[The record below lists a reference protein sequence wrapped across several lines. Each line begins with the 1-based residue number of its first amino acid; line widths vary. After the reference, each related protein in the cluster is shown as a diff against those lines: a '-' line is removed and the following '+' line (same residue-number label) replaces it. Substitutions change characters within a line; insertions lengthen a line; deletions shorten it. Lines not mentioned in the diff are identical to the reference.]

1 MNEKWDYK
9 INDKQNGLIR
19 LIIIFAITVFFI
31 VLTVDQFFGK
41 GNKSIIV
48 AFFFAFVAVS
58 SLYIFIRLALRFFF
72 FKVYIG
78 EKGFYFQSNPFN
90 GKYYEYSDIKD
101 CREELKVSRS
111 GYSSGPSQTSYF
123 YYFTFTD
130 KSGKSTKILFN
141 KALYEHEFN
150 ELKERI
156 FNSINS

>member
-9 INDKQNGLIR
+9 INGKQNGLIR
-19 LIIIFAITVFFI
+19 LIIIFAVTVFFI

-41 GNKSIIV
+41 GNKSMIV
-48 AFFFAFVAVS
+48 ALFFAAIAVS
-58 SLYIFIRLALRFFF
+58 SLYIFIKLALRFFF

-90 GKYYEYSDIKD
+90 GKYYEYTDIKD
-101 CREELKVSRS
+101 CREELKTSRG
-111 GYSSGPSQTSYF
+111 GYSSGPSQPSYF

-130 KSGKSTKILFN
+130 KSGKSTRFLFD

-156 FNSINS
+156 FKSINS

>member
-9 INDKQNGLIR
+9 IDGKQNGLIR
-19 LIIIFAITVFFI
+19 LIIIFAVSVFFI

-41 GNKSIIV
+41 GNKSMIV
-48 AFFFAFVAVS
+48 GFFFAAVAVS
-58 SLYIFIRLALRFFF
+58 SLYIFIKLALRFFF

-90 GKYYEYSDIKD
+90 GKYYEYGDIRD
-101 CREELKVSRS
+101 CFEELKTSRS

-130 KSGKSTKILFN
+130 KSGKSTRFLFD

-156 FNSINS
+156 FKVINS